1 MDIEHHSSGSIG
13 HVGHVHLAACES
25 PEQVAVHCPEKQSP
39 FSGKLP
45 CIRHI
50 VQNPLELGPG
60 EIGVGQ
66 QSGAAT
72 YELVI
77 TLLRKSA
84 AILRSPAVLPYD
96 CIIDRLAGFRIPD
109 KSGFPLVG
117 NPDRSNVL
125 SPDLPHNLL
134 HYIALGL
141 PQFFG
146 IVLHPS
152 VLGEM
157 LGEFLLAN
165 GNLV

>member
-1 MDIEHHSSGSIG
+1 M
-13 HVGHVHLAACES
+13 HLAVCES

-66 QSGAAT
+66 QSGAAA

-84 AILRSPAVLPYD
+84 AILRRPAVLPYD

-109 KSGFPLVG
+109 KSGLPLVG
-117 NPDRSNVL
+117 DSERRNVFSPYL
-125 SPDLPHNLL
+125 SCNFLHHNALRLP
-134 HYIALGL
+134 
-141 PQFFG
+141 
-146 IVLHPS
+146 
-152 VLGEM
+152 
-157 LGEFLLAN
+157 
-165 GNLV
+165 